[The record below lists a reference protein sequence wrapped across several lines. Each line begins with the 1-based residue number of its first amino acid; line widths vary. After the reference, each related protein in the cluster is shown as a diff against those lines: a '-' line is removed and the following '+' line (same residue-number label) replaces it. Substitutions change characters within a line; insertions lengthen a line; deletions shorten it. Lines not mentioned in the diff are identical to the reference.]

1 MTDRSPLDG
10 HHYVIIELVGMM
22 RTGEGLC
29 LLGGH
34 GAEVLE
40 IGFVANE
47 HDDDVGVGM
56 VSKFLQPPR
65 NVDVRSVFRDVV
77 DE

>member
-1 MTDRSPLDG
+1 MLQIALVTDK
-10 HHYVIIELVGMM
+10 
-22 RTGEGLC
+22 
-29 LLGGH
+29 
-34 GAEVLE
+34 
-40 IGFVANE
+40 